1 MEQWS
6 LQWSH
11 ESFHVIDAYICA
23 LFELKLC
30 LLLWNFIPPF
40 HISTRFICCGTNK
53 VLLPEAVARKWSV
66 KKVFS
71 EISQNSQKNICVRAS
86 FLIELQASD
95 NFSFTNLPCY
105 FSFACL
111 LCFIRTRLK
120 FCQKWR
126 HIKSRIQYSVIRLI
140 TGNEA
145 AFYESLNSYEY
156 APKNRGA
163 FRPQPQ
169 LNIVLFAKIVNGCQ
183 LKKE

>member
-1 MEQWS
+1 MKPWEF
-6 LQWSH
+6 
-11 ESFHVIDAYICA
+11 FHVIDAYICT

-30 LLLWNFIPPF
+30 LLLWNFILLF
-40 HISTRFICCGTNK
+40 TSVLDLYAVEQTRF
-53 VLLPEAVARKWSV
+53 LLLEAVARKWSV